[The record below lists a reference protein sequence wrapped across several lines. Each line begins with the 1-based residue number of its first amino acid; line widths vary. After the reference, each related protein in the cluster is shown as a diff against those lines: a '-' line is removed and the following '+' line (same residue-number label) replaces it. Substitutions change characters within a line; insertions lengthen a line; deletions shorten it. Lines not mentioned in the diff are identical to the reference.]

1 MNGGVGETKAKM
13 FNDGKI
19 KIMLSTL
26 EAGCSIGE
34 HEHKTNCEVIY
45 VLSGEALCTVNG
57 NKEIIKSGECH
68 YCPIGSKHSIANN
81 EDSALIMFD
90 VVPEI

>member
-1 MNGGVGETKAKM
+1 MINFDELKEFCISQMNGGVGETKAKM

-34 HEHKTNCEVIY
+34 HEHKTSCEVIY

-57 NKEIIKSGECH
+57 NKEIIK
-68 YCPIGSKHSIANN
+68 
-81 EDSALIMFD
+81 
-90 VVPEI
+90 